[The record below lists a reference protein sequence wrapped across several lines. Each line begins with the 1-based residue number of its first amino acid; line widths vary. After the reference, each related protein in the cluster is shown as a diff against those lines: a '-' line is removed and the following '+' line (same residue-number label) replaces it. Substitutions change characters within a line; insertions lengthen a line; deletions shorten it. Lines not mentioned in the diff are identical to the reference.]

1 VSEGE
6 RSRGEEAARGEG
18 NTPYGIL
25 GSVAVLVWVVA
36 AIVILAAMLVWW
48 LA

>member
-1 VSEGE
+1 VREAE

-18 NTPYGIL
+18 NPYAIL
-25 GSVAVLVWVVA
+25 GSVAVLVWIVA